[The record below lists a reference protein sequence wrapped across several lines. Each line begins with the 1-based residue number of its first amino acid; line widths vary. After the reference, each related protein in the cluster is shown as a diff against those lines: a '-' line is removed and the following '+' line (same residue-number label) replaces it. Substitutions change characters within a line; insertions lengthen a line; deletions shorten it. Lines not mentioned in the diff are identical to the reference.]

1 MVHVKD
7 SSDWRLKREIFL
19 WLEDQLGP
27 LAIGISIDL
36 FASRT
41 NAHLPEYCSWRPDPA
56 ALAVD
61 ALSIKWQGHF
71 PYMFPPFALI
81 PHCLEKLRHEKVSA
95 ALIAPV
101 WPNQVWFPQ
110 LLWSLIDYPVLL
122 PPTQDILT
130 DPEGHS
136 HPMIVEGHLPL
147 AAWLVSGIP
156 GSLKDFQMQ
165 LLPSSRNPGNF
176 PRNQPTQVLGV
187 NRIVGVLNG
196 TSIPFQP
203 LSETS

>member
-1 MVHVKD
+1 MKD
-7 SSDWRLKREIFL
+7 SSEWRLKREIFL
-19 WLEDQLGP
+19 RLEDQLAP
-27 LAIGISIDL
+27 FSIDL
-36 FASRT
+36 FASWT
-41 NAHLPEYCSWRPDPA
+41 NAHLPEYCSWRPEPA

-71 PYMFPPFALI
+71 PCMFLPFALI
-81 PHCLEKLRHEKVSA
+81 PRCLKVSA
-95 ALIAPV
+95 VLITPV

-110 LLWSLIDYPVLL
+110 LLRSLIDYSVVL

-130 DPEGHS
+130 DPKGNS

-147 AAWLVSGIP
+147 ATWLVSGVP

-165 LLPSSRNPGNF
+165 LLPSLGNPGDLA
-176 PRNQPTQVLGV
+176 RNQPTQVPGV
-187 NRIVGVLNG
+187 NGIVGVLNG

>member
-1 MVHVKD
+1 MKD
-7 SSDWRLKREIFL
+7 SSGWRLKREIFL
-19 WLEDQLGP
+19 LLEDQLGP
-27 LAIGISIDL
+27 FPIDL

-41 NAHLPEYCSWRPDPA
+41 NAHLQEYCSWRPDPA

-71 PYMFPPFALI
+71 PYMLPPFALI
-81 PHCLEKLRHEKVSA
+81 PHNLEKLRHEKVSA
-95 ALIAPV
+95 VLIAPV

-110 LLWSLIDYPVLL
+110 LLRRLIYYPVLL
-122 PPTQDILT
+122 PPTQDILME
-130 DPEGHS
+130 PEGYS

-165 LLPSSRNPGNF
+165 LLPSSGNLGDF
-176 PRNQPTQVLGV
+176 LRNQPTQVPAV
-187 NRIVGVLNG
+187 NGIVGVLNG